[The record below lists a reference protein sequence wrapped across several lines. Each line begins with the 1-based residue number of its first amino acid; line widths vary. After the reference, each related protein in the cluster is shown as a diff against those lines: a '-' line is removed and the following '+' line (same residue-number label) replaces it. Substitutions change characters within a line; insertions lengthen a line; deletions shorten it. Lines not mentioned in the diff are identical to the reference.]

1 MYLGDFSTGSTVF
14 FSFTTVNSSGV
25 PTALSSGGVTVY
37 RDGSTVPATTGV
49 TLTASFNAV
58 TGFNRVQI
66 DMVGTSTFYQ
76 PGAEFTAI
84 ISSGAASESLAGY
97 TLAHWSVIRGTPVT
111 VSTAVSISTA
121 SLISTS
127 NVFASVATVTG
138 NVTGSV
144 GSVASAT
151 GIAQAVWNATRAS
164 YTVAG
169 SFGQSISTGS
179 SIAAVVWD
187 INSASSVTTVGSVA
201 STVSADVRLWLGTA
215 PSTLGTGSHIRAS
228 STLEFLALSTAGIIA
243 DAVWDEG
250 SSDHVSTGTFGQNL
264 FGVRAGTAGVANGS
278 SWIILDSGASTRD
291 DFYNSAMVLITGGG
305 AIGQTRIIEDYD
317 GTTRAAFVSPA
328 WIINPASTSQFVV
341 LPFDIVLP
349 SSSVNVAE
357 WIGVAPS
364 TLGPNSN
371 LQVSTATLI
380 STAQTIASVASIT
393 STVQADVALWRGTA
407 PSTLGPSSNLQ
418 ISTASNIAS
427 ASSVTTV
434 GTAITI
440 STTGA
445 LVINAEV
452 VDALATD
459 TYGEPTAAPPATPTM
474 AEMLRFQHFTL
485 RHQIRVNSSNK
496 TFFNSSGLTLW
507 TKGLL
512 GDSATYIEL
521 LGTTAT

>member
-1 MYLGDFSTGSTVF
+1 M
-14 FSFTTVNSSGV
+14 NSSGV

-37 RDGSTVPATTGV
+37 QDGSTVQNTTGV

-58 TGFNRVQI
+58 TGYNRVQI
-66 DMVGTSTFYQ
+66 DMVGTSTFYL
-76 PGAEFTAI
+76 PGSEFVAI

-97 TLAHWSVIRGTPVT
+97 TLAHWSVIRGTPVI

-151 GIAQAVWNATRAS
+151 GLATAIWGATRSS
-164 YTVAG
+164 YVAAG
-169 SFGQSISTGS
+169 SFGEIVSTSTSAPDQWVAASVSTAVTISTATA
-179 SIAAVVWD
+179 ID
-187 INSASSVTTVGSVA
+187 SVTSVN

-215 PSTLGTGSHIRAS
+215 PSTLGTGGAIRAS

-250 SSDHVSTGTFGQNL
+250 SSEHVSTGTFGQNL

-278 SWIILDSGASTRD
+278 SWIVLDSGASTRD

-317 GTTRAAFVSPA
+317 GSSRAAFVSPA
-328 WIINPASTSQFVV
+328 WIVNPASTSQFVV

-349 SSSVNVAE
+349 SSSVSVAE
-357 WIGVAPS
+357 WLGVAPS

-393 STVQADVALWRGTA
+393 STVAADVRLWLGIA
-407 PSTLGPSSNLQ
+407 PSTLGPNANLQ
-418 ISTASNIAS
+418 ISTAANIAS

-434 GTAITI
+434 GSLIAI
-440 STTGA
+440 STTA
-445 LVINAEV
+445 AAQINAEV

-459 TYGEPTAAPPATPTM
+459 TYGEPTAGPPPATPTLS
-474 AEMLRFQHFTL
+474 EMLRFQHFTL

-496 TFFNSSGLTLW
+496 TFFNSSGQTLW
-507 TKGLL
+507 TKSLL